1 MENTLIRPATKA
13 DAESIAAIYNHYVE
27 TTAISFEE
35 SAVPVDEM
43 AGRIAGVTA
52 ASLPWLVAE
61 CGGKVVGFAYAT
73 QWKTRHAYRFSAE
86 CTVYLAP
93 DVVGGGLGSKL
104 YAALFAELRNRE
116 IHVAIGCVA
125 LPNAASIALHE
136 KMGMTQVAHFKEVG
150 YKFGR
155 WIDIGYWQ
163 CAL

>member
-1 MENTLIRPATKA
+1 MEITLIRPATTA

-35 SAVPVDEM
+35 SAVAADAM
-43 AGRIAGVTA
+43 AGRIADVTA

-61 CGGKVVGFAYAT
+61 RGGQVVGFAYAT

-93 DVVGGGLGSKL
+93 EVVGDGLGSKL
-104 YAALFAELRNRE
+104 YTTLFADLRSRG

>member
-1 MENTLIRPATKA
+1 MENTLIRPATNA
-13 DAESIAAIYNHYVE
+13 DAESIAGIYNHYVE
-27 TTAISFEE
+27 NTAISFEE
-35 SAVPVDEM
+35 SAVPVETM
-43 AGRIAGVTA
+43 ASRIDDVTA

-61 CGGKVVGFAYAT
+61 RGGQVVGFAYAT
-73 QWKTRHAYRFSAE
+73 QWKMRHAYRFSAE

-93 DVVGGGLGSKL
+93 DVVGNGLGSGL
-104 YAALFAELRNRE
+104 YAALFSELQSRE
-116 IHVAIGCVA
+116 IHVAIGCIA